1 MKAIVVK
8 PGEANSIHMR
18 DVPDP
23 DLAADQ
29 IAVRMIRVGL
39 CGTDAEINQGLYGKP
54 PDGSEFLILGHENLG
69 VVQDVGRKARNAG
82 FKAGDLVVSTVR
94 RPCGVC
100 PQCAAG
106 ENDMCSSGRYT
117 ERGIM
122 RRHGFMAEYYTEL
135 PRFLNRIPKAIR
147 DFAVLL
153 EPMSVVEKGIDE
165 AFLIQRR
172 MKVWDPHFAM
182 VLGAGPV
189 GLLAA
194 SVLRARGLRT
204 AVIGREPETDP
215 RARIATQLG
224 AEYVSVANRLLT
236 DLPKDTG
243 YPDLVIEATGSAKVV
258 FDAMELLAPNGVLSL
273 LSVTGGQTMNPEPID
288 LINQR
293 LVLGNQVVVGS
304 VNANPRHFKMGVKD
318 FAAIDRKWPGVLP
331 QLQTDRIPWQD
342 YRKWFDHRGGDIKAT
357 LEIGRTV

>member
-1 MKAIVVK
+1 MK
-8 PGEANSIHMR
+8 PGAVNSIHMR
-18 DVPDP
+18 DMADP
-23 DLAADQ
+23 KMDADQ

-69 VVQDVGRKARNAG
+69 RVEDVGRKAKLAG
-82 FKAGDLVVSTVR
+82 FKAGDLVVATVR

-100 PQCAAG
+100 PQCKAG
-106 ENDMCSSGRYT
+106 ENDMCSSGQYT

-122 RRHGFMAEYYTEL
+122 RRHGFMAEYYTEQ
-135 PRFLNRIPKAIR
+135 PRFLNRIPKPIQ

-153 EPMSVVEKGIDE
+153 EPMSIVEKGIDE
-165 AFLIQRR
+165 VFLIQRR
-172 MKVWDPHFAM
+172 LKVWKPALAM

-194 SVLRARGLRT
+194 AVLRARGLAT
-204 AVIGREPETDP
+204 VVVAREPDTDL
-215 RARIATQLG
+215 RARIAGQLG
-224 AEYVSVANRLLT
+224 AKFISVANRALT

-243 YPDLVIEATGSAKVV
+243 YPDIVVEATGSAKVV
-258 FDAMELLAPNGVLSL
+258 FDAMELLAPNGVLCL

-304 VNANPRHFKMGVKD
+304 VNANPRHFTMGVKD
-318 FAAIDRKWPGVLP
+318 FGAIDRKWPGVLS
-331 QLQTDRIPWQD
+331 QLLTDRIPWVD
-342 YRKWFDHRGGDIKAT
+342 HKKWFDHRGGDIKAT
-357 LEIGRTV
+357 LEIGGGA

>member
-8 PGEANSIHMR
+8 PGEADSVHMR
-18 DVPDP
+18 DMPDP
-23 DLAADQ
+23 QMAADHV
-29 IAVRMIRVGL
+29 AVKMIRVGL

-54 PDGSEFLILGHENLG
+54 PDGSDFLILGHENLG
-69 VVQDVGRKARNAG
+69 VVEDVG
-82 FKAGDLVVSTVR
+82 
-94 RPCGVC
+94 
-100 PQCAAG
+100 QCNAG
-106 ENDMCSSGRYT
+106 ENDMCSSGQYT

-122 RRHGFMAEYYTEL
+122 RRHGFMGEYYTEL
-135 PRFLNRIPKAIR
+135 PRFLNKIPRAIR

-172 MKVWDPHFAM
+172 MKVWDPRFAM

-204 AVIGREPETDP
+204 AVVGREAETDL
-215 RARIATQLG
+215 RAGIAKQLG
-224 AEYVSVANRLLT
+224 AEYISVANRQLT

-243 YPDLVIEATGSAKVV
+243 FPDIVVEATGSAKVV

-304 VNANPRHFKMGVKD
+304 VNANPRHFKMGVRD
-318 FAAIDRKWPGVLP
+318 FAAIDRKWPGVLS
-331 QLQTDRIPWQD
+331 QLLTDRIPWQD
-342 YRKWFDHRGGDIKAT
+342 HKKWFDHRGGDIKAT
-357 LEIGRTV
+357 LEIASA